1 VSAGLGG
8 KLEYKLRN
16 TEAIDWINGEVR
28 YLSKSRRLQLD
39 MSDGPANG
47 PQPRQVI
54 LWRSR
59 SNGTVRVSDNYVADG
74 TPLPVQTNQVEASN
88 LPEIASGG
96 DLVVGRPLPLEI
108 RLPREE
114 APPVL
119 ETCPYCFQILPQ
131 EEASSSRSR
140 TYSQSWDSESTA
152 AASDAAPRSHILGDL
167 DESRILAVDP
177 LRKKKRTQMLLTRPY
192 FRMLERV
199 AIGDAPSGT
208 SSGPSSF
215 RGTRE
220 SSRRGSIDRVI
231 DGDADAAADGSQ
243 AFAGM
248 EGYYKRCAEPTRY
261 KAINDSCLTIM
272 CL

>member
-1 VSAGLGG
+1 
-8 KLEYKLRN
+8 
-16 TEAIDWINGEVR
+16 
-28 YLSKSRRLQLD
+28 
-39 MSDGPANG
+39 M
-47 PQPRQVI
+47 
-54 LWRSR
+54 
-59 SNGTVRVSDNYVADG
+59 ADG
-74 TPLPVQTNQVEASN
+74 TPSPLQTDQIEVSD
-88 LPEIASGG
+88 LPEIAAGR

-131 EEASSSRSR
+131 DDAEGSGRRSR
-140 TYSQSWDSESTA
+140 DNSQSWDSGSTTA
-152 AASDAAPRSHILGDL
+152 ASVAAPRSHVLGDL

-220 SSRRGSIDRVI
+220 SSRRSSIDRVV
-231 DGDADAAADGSQ
+231 DGDADAATDEGQ